1 MFDVT
6 VDGESKDRQL
16 DAEVLVLDESFGQ
29 SLWDDERV
37 FVTRLRHNNCEVT
50 GDHVV
55 GALPD
60 SLKSKIDN
68 FD

>member
-1 MFDVT
+1 MFDVA

-29 SLWDDERV
+29 SLLDDEEV
-37 FVTRLRHNNCEVT
+37 FVTRLHHNNCEVT
-50 GDHVV
+50 SDHVV

>member
-1 MFDVT
+1 MFNVA

-29 SLWDDERV
+29 SLLDDERV
-37 FVTRLRHNNCEVT
+37 FVTRLHHNNCKVAYN
-50 GDHVV
+50 HVV